1 MPAAMNLNADDLER
15 TAKFLRAMTAA
26 TKEFGVQI
34 APYSR
39 SDLKVGDTAIGFIWD
54 DDREQYVLD
63 DQVGS

>member
-15 TAKFLRAMTAA
+15 TAKFLRALTAA

-34 APYSR
+34 APYGR
-39 SDLKVGDTAIGFIWD
+39 SDLSVGDTAISFIWD
-54 DDREQYVLD
+54 DERQEYVLD